1 VLVVEMEE
9 VAEAAAGIEAG
20 MEMVEAM
27 GRVGTGTGIITTTTV
42 GMGVVAGVEAGM
54 SISGT
59 NPRGEITRDG
69 AYLAGVG

>member
-1 VLVVEMEE
+1 MEE

-27 GRVGTGTGIITTTTV
+27 GRVGTGTGTGIITTTTV

>member
-1 VLVVEMEE
+1 MEE
-9 VAEAAAGIEAG
+9 VAEAVAGIEAG

-27 GRVGTGTGIITTTTV
+27 GRVGTGTGIIITTTV

-59 NPRGEITRDG
+59 NPRGEITRDV

>member
-1 VLVVEMEE
+1 MEE

-27 GRVGTGTGIITTTTV
+27 GRVGTGTGIITTITTV

>member
-1 VLVVEMEE
+1 MEE
-9 VAEAAAGIEAG
+9 VTEAAAGIEAG

>member
-1 VLVVEMEE
+1 MEE